1 MSGGALPLSF
11 PADPRRVA
19 LASRVMKCG
28 QCGYDNPDGMRFCGA
43 CGSALEAPPP
53 PSVDVSG
60 PVSTERRQVTV
71 LFCDLVG
78 STRLSDRLDPVDLRA
93 IVRAYQAAVS
103 DVVERYE
110 GHIAQYQ
117 GDGVLVYFGYP
128 RALEDAARRAVLA
141 AREIVAAVKKQSA
154 DLEAARG
161 ITIAVRVGVHTG
173 EGVTGALGGPHRHEQ
188 LLIGSAPTIAAR
200 LQGLA
205 KPNEVVVGQTT
216 RKLVDAHF
224 EVAKIAASEPAA
236 AAPGVEA
243 FAILGERGRTG
254 RLSAV
259 RSLGKLIGRGDEID
273 RLLSLFE
280 QSREG
285 RGHAVLVSGEA
296 GLGKSRL
303 LHSIEARVP
312 AAFAVLGG
320 QCSLYAQNTALY
332 PLVDPFERLF
342 GIQGEK
348 GAEERRAAVFERLDA
363 LGLGS
368 DDVRARLASFL
379 GLAAPESQ
387 PSSRLSPQKQLEA
400 LFEALL
406 SVLLRRAD
414 REPVVLAIEDLHWA
428 DPTTLR
434 FLDQVVAGAAG
445 ARVLLVCTTRP
456 GFDPSWPAAPHVA
469 RIDLRRLPPDE
480 IAAIV
485 NDRAGKPL
493 PAVIVQQIVQRA
505 DGVPLFAEELTRA
518 VLEGGMVVLS
528 GDRYELARPFDAP
541 EVPASLRDSL
551 MARLDRFGR
560 AKEVAQIASAIG
572 RFVPWPL
579 LAEVAPMDRGA
590 LRAELDRLVEAEV
603 LSLDVSGEDEVF
615 VFKHALIQDV
625 AHDSMLRARRRDVH
639 ERIARAIT
647 ERFPAQA
654 DEHPE
659 LVARHFEEAGKID
672 EATGHIVRA
681 GQRALGRAAP
691 IEAMSLL
698 SHGIELL
705 ADRPEDVTRWVRELQ
720 LRAVLLGA
728 LTSTRGYAAPEVE
741 EQLTRAR
748 ELCGFLGDPPEV
760 FMVVYGLWVMH
771 AARGDARGAERYAG
785 EIMKVVVPGVRPEIE
800 VSARM
805 AYANTLLYL
814 ARYDDAIEQYTRI
827 AEVYTPALHGPLVQA
842 FGDDHGPYAACYEMM
857 AQLFLGRFDRA
868 REVMARAKQMS
879 DTLADPLTRTIV
891 VAHEILLR
899 FFEGDQ
905 DAVLSVSSLA
915 LSLSAEFGYHLWHS
929 IGQLGHG
936 WYRAVHGDH
945 GGVDEMREGLAFW
958 ERLNQRVPI
967 TLWTG
972 YLTNG
977 LFALGRHDEA
987 LQAIDRTLADSA
999 GTLDQLFEPELMRL
1013 RGEILAA
1020 RDGDHAGA
1028 VAQLRRAIERAR
1040 EQKAGALELRAAVSL
1055 GELCARRGDLGSA
1068 REALEAALARVTGA
1082 GDIPEYRRGK
1092 ALLLQ
1097 S

>member
-1 MSGGALPLSF
+1 
-11 PADPRRVA
+11 
-19 LASRVMKCG
+19 MKCG
-28 QCGYDNPDGMRFCGA
+28 QCQFDNPDNMRFCGA
-43 CGSALEAPPP
+43 CGGALEAAPAPPAP
-53 PSVDVSG
+53 ADGPS
-60 PVSTERRQVTV
+60 STERRQVTV

-78 STRLSDRLDPVDLRA
+78 STRLSDSLDPVDLRA
-93 IVRAYQAAVS
+93 IVRAYQSAVS

-141 AREIVAAVKKQSA
+141 GREIVSAVQKQSA
-154 DLEAARG
+154 DLESARG

-173 EGVTGALGGPHRHEQ
+173 EGVTGALGGKHRHEQ
-188 LLIGSAPTIAAR
+188 LLIGSTPTIAAR
-200 LQGLA
+200 LQSLA
-205 KPNEVVVGQTT
+205 KPGEVVIGQTT
-216 RKLVDAHF
+216 RQLVEPHF
-224 EVAKIAASEPAA
+224 EVAKVAAVAS
-236 AAPGVEA
+236 AAPVVDA
-243 FAILGERGRTG
+243 FVVVAERGRTG

-259 RSLGKLIGRGDEID
+259 RRLGKLIGRGGEVE
-273 RLLSLFE
+273 RLVSLFE
-280 QSREG
+280 RSRG
-285 RGHAVLVSGEA
+285 GHGQAVLVSGEA

-312 AAFAVLGG
+312 AASAILGG

-332 PLVDPFERLF
+332 PLVEPYERLF
-342 GIQGEK
+342 GIHAEK
-348 GAEERRAAVFERLDA
+348 GVDERRAAVFGRLDA
-363 LGLGS
+363 LGLRS
-368 DDVRARLASFL
+368 DEARARLVSFF
-379 GLAAPESQ
+379 GLAPPESQ
-387 PSSRLSPQKQLEA
+387 PSSHLAPQKQLEA

-406 SVLLRRAD
+406 AVLLRRSEQDA
-414 REPVVLAIEDLHWA
+414 VVLAIEDLHWA

-434 FLDQVVAGAAG
+434 FLDRLVAAVPT
-445 ARVLLVCTTRP
+445 ARVLVLCTTRP
-456 GFDPSWPAAPHVA
+456 GLASPWPDAPHVT

-480 IAAIV
+480 IATVVA
-485 NDRAGKPL
+485 DRAGRPL

-505 DGVPLFAEELTRA
+505 DGVPLFAEELTRS
-518 VLEGGMVVLS
+518 VLDSGMVVAV
-528 GDRYELARPFDAP
+528 GERYELARPFEAP
-541 EVPASLRDSL
+541 EVPVSLRDSL

-579 LAEVAPMDRGA
+579 LSEVAPMDRGA

-603 LSLDVSGEDEVF
+603 LTLDLSGEDEVF
-615 VFKHALIQDV
+615 VFRHALIQDV

-639 ERIARAIT
+639 ERVARAIT

-672 EATGHIVRA
+672 EAAAYIVRA

-691 IEAMSLL
+691 AEAMALL

-705 ADRPEDVTRWVRELQ
+705 ADRPEDVPRWVRELQ

-748 ELCGFLGDPPEV
+748 DLCGFLGDPPEV

-785 EIMKVVVPGVRPEIE
+785 EIMKAVVPGVRPEIE

-805 AYANTLLYL
+805 AYANTLFYL
-814 ARYDDAIEQYTRI
+814 ARYEQAIEQYTRI
-827 AEVYTPALHGPLVQA
+827 AEVYTPELHAPLVQA

-868 REVMARAKQMS
+868 REVMARARRVS
-879 DTLADPLTRTIV
+879 DALADPLTRSIV
-891 VAHEILLR
+891 LAHEILLR

-905 DAVLSVSSLA
+905 EAVLETSSRV
-915 LSLSAEFGYHLWHS
+915 LSLSGELGYHLWHS
-929 IGQLGHG
+929 IAQLGHG
-936 WYRAVHGDH
+936 YSRAVRGDH
-945 GGVDEMREGLAFW
+945 GGADEAREGLAFW
-958 ERLNQRVPI
+958 ERIDHRVPI
-967 TLWTG
+967 SLWTG
-972 YLTNG
+972 YVTHA

-987 LQAIDRTLADSA
+987 LAAIDRTLADSA
-999 GTLDQLFEPELMRL
+999 GTLDQLFEPELIRL
-1013 RGEILAA
+1013 RGEILLA
-1020 RDGDHAGA
+1020 RDGDRAGA
-1028 VAQLRRAIERAR
+1028 LIQFRRAIDRAR

-1055 GELCARRGDLGSA
+1055 GELCAEMGDLPAA

-1082 GDIPEYRRGK
+1082 EAIPEYRRAK
-1092 ALLLQ
+1092 ALLAELCAA
-1097 S
+1097 

>member
-1 MSGGALPLSF
+1 
-11 PADPRRVA
+11 
-19 LASRVMKCG
+19 MKCG
-28 QCGYDNPDGMRFCGA
+28 QCQFENPGNMRFCGA
-43 CGSALEAPPP
+43 CGGPLEAAPEPAP
-53 PSVDVSG
+53 EALSPLSS
-60 PVSTERRQVTV
+60 ERRQVTV

-93 IVRAYQAAVS
+93 IVRAYQSAVS

-141 AREIVAAVKKQSA
+141 ARDIVSAVQKQSA
-154 DLEAARG
+154 ELDRARG
-161 ITIAVRVGVHTG
+161 LTIAVRVGVHTG
-173 EGVTGALGGPHRHEQ
+173 EGVTGALGGPHRQEQ

-205 KPNEVVVGQTT
+205 KPDEVVVGQTT
-216 RKLVDAHF
+216 KQLVEAYF
-224 EVAKIAASEPAA
+224 EVIPISAPASPA

-243 FAILGERGRTG
+243 YAVLRERGRTG

-259 RSLGKLIGRGDEID
+259 RSLGKLIGRGGQID
-273 RLLSLFE
+273 RLVSLFE

-285 RGHAVLVSGEA
+285 QGQAVLVSGEA

-303 LHSIEARVP
+303 LHSLEARVP

-320 QCSLYAQNTALY
+320 QCALYAQNTALY
-332 PLVDPFERLF
+332 PLVEPFERAF
-342 GIQGEK
+342 GIQAEK
-348 GAEERRAAVFERLDA
+348 GVAERRAAIEERLDA
-363 LGLGS
+363 LGLGA
-368 DDVRARLASFL
+368 DDVRARVASFF
-379 GLAAPESQ
+379 GLPPEDGAAP
-387 PSSRLSPQKQLEA
+387 SRLSPQRQLEA
-400 LFEALL
+400 LFQALIA
-406 SVLLRRAD
+406 VLVRSAA
-414 REPVVLAIEDLHWA
+414 REPIVLAIEDLHWA

-434 FLDQVVAGAAG
+434 FLDLLVVAISR
-445 ARVLLVCTTRP
+445 ARILVLCTARP
-456 GFDPSWPAAPHVA
+456 GFLSSWADAPNVS
-469 RIDLRRLPPDE
+469 RIQLERLTPEE
-480 IAAIV
+480 IALVVA
-485 NDRAGKPL
+485 DRAGKPL

-518 VLEGGMVVLS
+518 VLDGGMVVAA
-528 GDRYELARPFDAP
+528 GERYELARPFEAP

-579 LAEVAPMDRGA
+579 ISEVAPMDRA
-590 LRAELDRLVEAEV
+590 SLRAELERLVDAEI
-603 LSLDVSGEDEVF
+603 LTLDVSGEEEVF
-615 VFKHALIQDV
+615 VFRHALIQDV

-639 ERIARAIT
+639 ERVARALT
-647 ERFPAQA
+647 GHFPAQA

-691 IEAMSLL
+691 IEATALL

-705 ADRPEDVTRWVRELQ
+705 ADRPEEVTRWIHELQ

-748 ELCGFLGDPPEV
+748 ELCGFLGDPPEA
-760 FMVVYGLWVMH
+760 FMVVYGLWVLH

-785 EIMKVVVPGVRPEIE
+785 EIMKAVVPDVKPWIEI
-800 VSARM
+800 SARF
-805 AYANTLLYL
+805 AYGDTLFYL
-814 ARYDDAIEQYTRI
+814 ARYDDAIEQYGRI
-827 AEVYTPALHGPLVQA
+827 AEVYTPELHAPLVQA
-842 FGDDHGPYAACYEMM
+842 FGDDHGVYGACYHMM
-857 AQLFLGRFDRA
+857 AELFSGRFDRA
-868 REVMARAKQMS
+868 REVMARAKRMS

-899 FFEGDQ
+899 FFEGDV
-905 DAVLSVSSLA
+905 DGVFATSSLVLSVTSEL
-915 LSLSAEFGYHLWHS
+915 GYHLWHS

-936 WYRAVHGDH
+936 YALAVRGDH
-945 GGVDEMREGLAFW
+945 AGVPEMRAGLAFW

-967 TLWTG
+967 TMWTG

-987 LQAIDRTLADSA
+987 LEAIDRTLADSV
-999 GTLDQLFEPELMRL
+999 GTLDQLFEPDLIRL
-1013 RGEILAA
+1013 RGEILLA
-1020 RDGDHAGA
+1020 RGDVAGA
-1028 VAQLRRAIERAR
+1028 HEQLRRAIERAR
-1040 EQKAGALELRAAVSL
+1040 EQKAGAFELRAAVSL
-1055 GELCARRGDLGSA
+1055 AELCARRGDVEPA
-1068 REALEAALARVTGA
+1068 REALVAALAKVTGA
-1082 GDIPEYRRGK
+1082 EDLPEYRRAR
-1092 ALLLQ
+1092 ALL
-1097 S
+1097 SGPAAA